1 MFSIEKTKMISRSNI
16 AQTVNQSPKVM
27 GIVRNYTIGTSEGS
41 TGSHRGFGGDSFT
54 KKEKANEDFYIKQ
67 HEKEQLRKLKEQ
79 LEKHKAEL
87 KNMEEQLQNIK
98 K

>member
-1 MFSIEKTKMISRSNI
+1 MINRFNI
-16 AQTVNQSPKVM
+16 VQTVKQTPKVM
-27 GIVRNYTIGTSEGS
+27 GIVRNYTVGTSEGS

-54 KKEKANEDFYIKQ
+54 KKEKANEDVYIKQ
-67 HEKEQLRKLKEQ
+67 HEREQLRKFKKQ

-87 KNMEEQLQNIK
+87 KNIEKQLHNIK